1 MSAAPAAVRR
11 RRARL
16 YLAFAGALALLSW
29 GVVSFDADR
38 LKPPAAQGP
47 VLPNFAKQAANA
59 TIITIATR
67 DATYRIARGQRG
79 WSLPDKSDFPV
90 QRERLAQFTDGLAGL
105 SYLRPMTRDPAK
117 LDRLGLGDPA
127 KGGEGVLVQVQNA
140 QGALLANLVL
150 GIAPAGLYARQP
162 DKPQAWAV
170 KGDLPPLKDPAL
182 WLDLAPLALAPER
195 IARVLVEPVSG
206 PSYALARSGADAR
219 DFHLQT
225 PYNDYLVLTPAGL
238 NTTGDA
244 LAQLQPRDVASAPA
258 IAAPPRARVT
268 LTTFDGLTV
277 KAELAEQG
285 GQRWVKLVA
294 SGEGQAA
301 AGEAQRINE
310 RAGPWAYG
318 LSALSFDD
326 LAPPLSVLARAPG
339 AAPLESAPAP

>member
-1 MSAAPAAVRR
+1 
-11 RRARL
+11 
-16 YLAFAGALALLSW
+16 
-29 GVVSFDADR
+29 
-38 LKPPAAQGP
+38 
-47 VLPNFAKQAANA
+47 
-59 TIITIATR
+59 
-67 DATYRIARGQRG
+67 
-79 WSLPDKSDFPV
+79 
-90 QRERLAQFTDGLAGL
+90 
-105 SYLRPMTRDPAK
+105 
-117 LDRLGLGDPA
+117 
-127 KGGEGVLVQVQNA
+127 
-140 QGALLANLVL
+140 
-150 GIAPAGLYARQP
+150 
-162 DKPQAWAV
+162 
-170 KGDLPPLKDPAL
+170 
-182 WLDLAPLALAPER
+182 
-195 IARVLVEPVSG
+195 
-206 PSYALARSGADAR
+206 
-219 DFHLQT
+219 

-244 LAQLQPRDVASAPA
+244 LAQLQPRDVAGAPA

-268 LTTFDGLTV
+268 LPTFDGLTV